1 MRQCYSYRSKITY
14 ITSFSK
20 VAYLG
25 RKCNDFADI
34 IVLFNKKSYVPMLV
48 INIILILSDV
58 QINAAI
64 VCIFVELNRVDIA
77 YSDNFQV
84 VFWRNILYFQ
94 TKF

>member
-1 MRQCYSYRSKITY
+1 
-14 ITSFSK
+14 
-20 VAYLG
+20 
-25 RKCNDFADI
+25 
-34 IVLFNKKSYVPMLV
+34 MLV